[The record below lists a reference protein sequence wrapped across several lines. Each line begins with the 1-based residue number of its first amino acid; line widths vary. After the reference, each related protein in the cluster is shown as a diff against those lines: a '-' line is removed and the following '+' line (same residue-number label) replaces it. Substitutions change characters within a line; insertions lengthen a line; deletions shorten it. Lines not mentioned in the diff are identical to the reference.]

1 MKKRSMRICVIMLS
15 AFLLTACEEGK
26 AASSAG
32 SESEVEIG
40 ENGSGADES
49 RGRIE
54 DGKGEDDMG
63 AGDISGSIKPS
74 VSGSLIPID
83 DGEEDLLTG
92 MISSNTAKGK
102 ELMGL
107 ASSEEEAIKIA
118 ELYGIEFV
126 DYELGVACY
135 HTEEDPSTV
144 VKRGIDNGW
153 PPVEV
158 NRQRSLIE

>member
-1 MKKRSMRICVIMLS
+1 MKKRLVGISVIMLS
-15 AFLLTACEEGK
+15 AFLLSACEEGK

-32 SESEVEIG
+32 LGSEVEIR

-54 DGKGEDDMG
+54 DGKREDDMG
-63 AGDISGSIKPS
+63 AGNISGSIKPS
-74 VSGSLIPID
+74 VSGSIISID
-83 DGEEDLLTG
+83 DGEEDMLTG

-102 ELMGL
+102 ELMAL
-107 ASSEEEAIKIA
+107 VSSEEEALKIA

-126 DYELGVACY
+126 DFELGVACY

-144 VKRGIDNGW
+144 VQRGIDNGW
-153 PPVEV
+153 PLVEV
-158 NRQRSLIE
+158 NGRRSLIE